1 MPTPATVH
9 AMSRHTATRPPAT
22 IVLVPASEKP
32 IIARVT
38 EARAPAA
45 DPAKPLPLHDR
56 SCPRREVAVLGEV
69 DSGFH
74 WEWA

>member
-1 MPTPATVH
+1 MPRQIPTRPATTFILVSQ
-9 AMSRHTATRPPAT
+9 AEPPRDTRQP
-22 IVLVPASEKP
+22 
-32 IIARVT
+32 
-38 EARAPAA
+38 